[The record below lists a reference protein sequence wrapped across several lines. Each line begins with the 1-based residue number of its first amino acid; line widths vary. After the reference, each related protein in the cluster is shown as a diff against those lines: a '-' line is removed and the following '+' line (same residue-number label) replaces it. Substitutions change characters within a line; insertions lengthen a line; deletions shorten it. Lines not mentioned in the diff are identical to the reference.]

1 MHEGPWT
8 LQRARANWR
17 EAAVPGCHS
26 PVPSRG
32 GLSCGVCSGSRT
44 EQRKPGKDLQLHHLT
59 RYELGD
65 GDGDDLGRTVDVGYH
80 AARFGSAEAAIA
92 GSVGSVQSCM
102 PRSATRSAVV
112 VAGSISRSSWSP

>member
-1 MHEGPWT
+1 VHEGPWT

-17 EAAVPGCHS
+17 EAADPEYDS

-32 GLSCGVCSGSRT
+32 GLSCGVSSGSRT

-65 GDGDDLGRTVDVGYH
+65 GDGDDLRRTVDVGT
-80 AARFGSAEAAIA
+80 
-92 GSVGSVQSCM
+92 
-102 PRSATRSAVV
+102 TRRASAVL
-112 VAGSISRSSWSP
+112 RR